1 MCYCLWLASL
11 IIPLCFTIFS
21 LSTLVPSSLSY
32 LYHPHIFLSSFKN
45 KQTKNGLP
53 YISCLT
59 PLATLCLI
67 FKITLLA
74 YYFTNHIIHL
84 LKAYTWSHYAL
95 LWFDRLQK
103 RIYSLLHSC
112 SVELWTLFFR
122 ASYDVLLFSVSVN
135 LSNTF
140 LLVCYCIYHFI
151 ILVPSIRLSCVGLDI
166 MIYCFLYFF
175 SLPALLQS
183 FKHHSWET

>member
-84 LKAYTWSHYAL
+84 LKVYTSLVVSIFRQL
-95 LWFDRLQK
+95 LNHPKSNF
-103 RIYSLLHSC
+103 
-112 SVELWTLFFR
+112 WTFPSWIQLSDWTTTKLTSQRNFLSFV
-122 ASYDVLLFSVSVN
+122 VLS
-135 LSNTF
+135 
-140 LLVCYCIYHFI
+140 
-151 ILVPSIRLSCVGLDI
+151 ILTTGIDN
-166 MIYCFLYFF
+166 
-175 SLPALLQS
+175 
-183 FKHHSWET
+183 